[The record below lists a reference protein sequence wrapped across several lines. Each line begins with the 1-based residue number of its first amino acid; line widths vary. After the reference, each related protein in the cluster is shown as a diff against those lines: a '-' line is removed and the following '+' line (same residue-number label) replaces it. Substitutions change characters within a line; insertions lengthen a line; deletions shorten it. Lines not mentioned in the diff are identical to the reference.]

1 MEGVWTRVR
10 DTKEGADGERR
21 KEREELN
28 WKTRG
33 RGNEYMELKLRMSA
47 RCHGNA
53 PSKMRACKPSVFHFL
68 MSRPRFCDMSF
79 PIL

>member
-1 MEGVWTRVR
+1 MDKSEIHKRWS
-10 DTKEGADGERR
+10 
-21 KEREELN
+21 EREREREREALN

-33 RGNEYMELKLRMSA
+33 RGNYYVELKLRMSR

-68 MSRPRFCDMSF
+68 MSRPRFCDTSS